1 MEDQP
6 NANALEA
13 AFRQQAQAHVDSAK
27 TFNDVLREYARAK
40 IQQIDIHN
48 YNGANLAYNHAS
60 DTANKLGLS
69 DEQKLGV
76 APFPGHPNNTSV
88 NVGGDSTEREL
99 LDRLER
105 LAQQEPPPSPPVAPP
120 TTTPPAPEP
129 GPQPA
134 AKKMPGWLGPI
145 AGVVGGAGSLGA
157 LLLLLQG
164 LSPNT
169 PPSPDPQQTHQE
181 EPTDPYYDPDVG
193 LEVEGVQGW
202 QTTQ

>member
-6 NANALEA
+6 NANAFEA

-76 APFPGHPNNTSV
+76 APFPGRPNNMSV
-88 NVGGDSTEREL
+88 QVSGDSEREL

-105 LAQQEPPPSPPVAPP
+105 LAQQDPTPESP
-120 TTTPPAPEP
+120 TTE
-129 GPQPA
+129 PA
-134 AKKMPGWLGPI
+134 AKKVPGWVGPI
-145 AGVVGGAGSLGA
+145 AGVLGGAGGLGA
-157 LLLLLQG
+157 ALLLLQG
-164 LSPNT
+164 LLPDN
-169 PPSPDPQQTHQE
+169 PPSPGPQQIHQE
-181 EPTDPYYDPDVG
+181 EPADPYYDSNVG
-193 LEVEGVQGW
+193 LEVEGVSGW
-202 QTTQ
+202 RTTQ